1 MLYSILEDESGNLWI
16 SSLKGLM
23 CFNTA
28 TEKVKVYTRA
38 NGLLT
43 DQFNYNSAYKH
54 TDGTMYFGSVKGMVA
69 FDPAA
74 FNHQEDSPPTYITGF
89 QINNKDVDPGERGAR
104 SAVRYYIPIRLF
116 SIMIKT
122 ILVSNLPP
130 LIFRRPRLPAT
141 NTG

>member
-1 MLYSILEDESGNLWI
+1 
-16 SSLKGLM
+16 M

-89 QINNKDVDPGERGAR
+89 QINNKDVDPGEPGSPLSR
-104 SAVRYYIPIRLF
+104 SILYTDTLVLDYDQNNF
-116 SIMIKT
+116 SIEFAALNFSAPQVTRYKYRMKGIDETWTYLNTNRKAF
-122 ILVSNLPP
+122 LP
-130 LIFRRPRLPAT
+130 I
-141 NTG
+141 